1 MSTLSLLV
9 HAASKAGKSTLSS
22 TAPTPMCVL
31 DAEGGWRFINQ
42 AGYRSGKPLR
52 KITWNPDVTLQPPR
66 HDGTWDVCIVTVSQW
81 QTLTNAYRGLTQ
93 AQHDF
98 QSLIFDSITEAQRRL
113 KRNLR
118 GSEQMR
124 IQDWGDLLT
133 QMDQLIRDMRD
144 IVLLPNTTVRFV
156 MFIAETKMKDGKW
169 RPQMQGQIGDSLPYW
184 MDIVGY
190 LYRTAAT
197 GPDGKP
203 VVDGNGQASGKMLKM
218 LIGQDVH
225 PQIEAGERVQGLLG
239 DVVDNPNIID
249 MLNTI
254 YGENPSPATT
264 EVTSE

>member
-1 MSTLSLLV
+1 MLV

-22 TAPTPMCVL
+22 TAPLPICVL

-42 AGYRSGKPLR
+42 AGYKSGKQLR
-52 KITWNPDVTLQPPR
+52 KITWDPDKTLQPPR
-66 HDGTWDVCIVTVSQW
+66 HDGTWDVCIVTVKQW
-81 QTLTNAYRGLTQ
+81 KTLTNAYMGLTQ

-118 GSEQMR
+118 GTEQMR

-144 IVLLPNTTVRFV
+144 LVLLQNSPLRFV
-156 MFIAETKMKDGKW
+156 MFIAETKMRDGKW
-169 RPQMQGQIGDSLPYW
+169 RPHMQGQIGDALPYW

-190 LYRTAAT
+190 LFRANHEV
-197 GPDGKP
+197 DGKT
-203 VVDGNGQASGKMLKM
+203 VADANGQPVKVVKM
-218 LIGQDVH
+218 LIGQDAH

-239 DVVDNPNIID
+239 DLVVDPNITN
-249 MLNTI
+249 MLSTI
-254 YGENPSPATT
+254 YGEIPSPATT
-264 EVTSE
+264 GGNE

>member
-1 MSTLSLLV
+1 MLV

-22 TAPTPMCVL
+22 TAPLPICVL

-42 AGYRSGKPLR
+42 AGFRSGIPLR
-52 KITWNPDVTLQPPR
+52 KISWNPDQTLQPPR
-66 HDGTWDVCIVTVSQW
+66 HDGTWDVCVVTVSQW

-144 IVLLPNTTVRFV
+144 IVLLPNTTLRFV

-190 LYRTAAT
+190 LYRTAAV

-203 VVDGNGQASGKMLKM
+203 VVDSNGQAAGKMLKM

-239 DVVDNPNIID
+239 DVVDNPNIIN

-254 YGENPSPATT
+254 YGEIPSPAVTT
-264 EVTSE
+264 GGSE